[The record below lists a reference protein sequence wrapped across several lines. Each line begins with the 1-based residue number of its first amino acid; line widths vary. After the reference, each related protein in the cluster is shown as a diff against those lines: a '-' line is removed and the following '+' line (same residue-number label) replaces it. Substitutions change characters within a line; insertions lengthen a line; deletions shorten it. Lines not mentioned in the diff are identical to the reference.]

1 MDVHVLGSAP
11 EWAGGVMNVKDARAA
26 LESKTRITAGSRSQH
41 TEVMKAADAYA
52 LAVLDEARGTA
63 GHFKVNP
70 LGSCFCRSCEIRQA
84 IQKLGKEPAKAERN

>member
-1 MDVHVLGSAP
+1 MTIEEAWDVLVRPWDCGKGEPGYEEDLQH
-11 EWAGGVMNVKDARAA
+11 MRDA
-26 LESKTRITAGSRSQH
+26 
-41 TEVMKAADAYA
+41 M

-84 IQKLGKEPAKAERN
+84 IQELGKEPA